1 MPISLHAGP
10 LERLSPEDKIR
21 QIQELFH
28 KLEDHINAQVEIYV
42 KFSEKQKNPEFKK
55 YDLLLDLVASPGFL
69 TIFEWNGQELVP
81 LAGGGAV
88 GEITFDDITGDLDIV
103 DRGVGSGTDDTLFL
117 KSDGA
122 EHWVLAAL
130 NLLLYGTGSG
140 GDPSLFLKSDGAGG
154 WELAAPTM
162 GSLSF
167 DDITGFLDL
176 VARGIGSGTDNS
188 LFLKSDGAGG
198 WELAP
203 ATTTDTSNQL
213 ISGGGVF
220 WTGDL
225 DFTVSAATY
234 QIAGVIYNSIQTDVS
249 LDTADPTDDRIDI
262 IAVDDTGAVVVITGT
277 PAPVPAAPDVD
288 PLSQL
293 QLTFIFVA
301 AGATVPVIT
310 NEDIYLENAEYTTST
325 NSAGTINLASTSNPF
340 AGTKDI
346 EATLAVANNRIFFQ
360 RPAGTVNLADF
371 STLTLNLRSKA
382 AWPTA
387 KGLTLTWMMG
397 AAVVGIPVVIKSGTF
412 GFLSSNTTTYQQITI
427 PVGFFSTG
435 SLTVDRLR
443 LNVTGGGAA
452 IGFYLDNVILQGG
465 IAEPPPP
472 DPTVDELTVT
482 LTNGDA
488 VSHTLGKIVYIS
500 AANTAKLAKADASGT
515 KGAVAFA
522 TTTIAPAATGT
533 YQLAGIMSGLSGLTA
548 GAVYY
553 LSVSVSG
560 GMTSVAP
567 TAYDDYVVRLGIA
580 ISTTDFL
587 IQIERPILL

>member
-42 KFSEKQKNPEFKK
+42 KFSEKQKDPEFKK
-55 YDLLLDLVASPGFL
+55 YDILLDLVVAPGFV
-69 TIFEWNGQELVP
+69 TFFEWNGVELIP
-81 LAGGGAV
+81 LAGGGDV
-88 GEITFDDITGDLDIV
+88 GEITFDDITGDLDIIE
-103 DRGVGSGTDDTLFL
+103 RGVGSGLNPLLFL

-122 EHWVLAAL
+122 DHWVLSDL
-130 NLLLYGTGSG
+130 NLISYGSGSG
-140 GDPSLFLKSDGAGG
+140 GDNSLFLKSNGAGG
-154 WELAAPTM
+154 WELA
-162 GSLSF
+162 S
-167 DDITGFLDL
+167 
-176 VARGIGSGTDNS
+176 
-188 LFLKSDGAGG
+188 
-198 WELAP
+198 
-203 ATTTDTSNQL
+203 ATTPDTSNQL

-225 DFTVSAATY
+225 DFTVSAAVY
-234 QIAGVIYNSIQTDVS
+234 QIAGVVYNSIQTDVS

-262 IAVDDTGAVVVITGT
+262 IAVDDTGTVVVITGT

-346 EATLAVANNRIFFQ
+346 EATLAIANNRIFFQ
-360 RPAGTVNLADF
+360 RPSGTINLADF

-382 AWPTA
+382 AWPAA

-412 GFLSSNTTTYQQITI
+412 GFISSNTTTYQQITI

-435 SLTVDRLR
+435 SLPVDRLR

-465 IAEPPPP
+465 LTPPPPP
-472 DPTVDELTVT
+472 DPGEDSSIVT
-482 LTNGDA
+482 LTNGDV
-488 VSHTLGKIVYIS
+488 VSHALGNIVYIS
-500 AANTAKLAKADASGT
+500 AANTAKLAKANASGT
-515 KGAVAFA
+515 KDAMAIATVAI
-522 TTTIAPAATGT
+522 TPAATGA
-533 YQLAGIMSGLSGLTA
+533 YQLAGVITGLTGLTA

-553 LSVSVSG
+553 LSATTAG
-560 GMTSVAP
+560 AMTTTAP
-567 TAYDDYVVRLGIA
+567 TTIGQYVVRLGIA

-587 IQIERPILL
+587 FDTERPILL